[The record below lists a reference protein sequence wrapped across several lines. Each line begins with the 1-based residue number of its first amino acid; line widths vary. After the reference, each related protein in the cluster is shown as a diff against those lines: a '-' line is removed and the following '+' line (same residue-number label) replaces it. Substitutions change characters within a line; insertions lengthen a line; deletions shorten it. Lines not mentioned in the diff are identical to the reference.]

1 MRAVQHM
8 LVCYASCVKLAP
20 RPHTSMPSVVGAT
33 AARAGMRRS
42 ASPRCSEEEE
52 PTNAVAA
59 AVAAAA
65 AEPELLF
72 PRLTD
77 DGYR

>member
-20 RPHTSMPSVVGAT
+20 RPHTSMPPVGAT
-33 AARAGMRRS
+33 AARARMRRS
-42 ASPRCSEEEE
+42 ASPRCSEEEQ
-52 PTNAVAA
+52 PTKAVAA
-59 AVAAAA
+59 AVAAAT
-65 AEPELLF
+65 AEPEVLF

>member
-1 MRAVQHM
+1 MQHM

-20 RPHTSMPSVVGAT
+20 RPRTSMPPVGAT
-33 AARAGMRRS
+33 AARARMRRS
-42 ASPRCSEEEE
+42 ASPRCSEEEQ
-52 PTNAVAA
+52 PTKAVAA
-59 AVAAAA
+59 AVAAAT
-65 AEPELLF
+65 AEPEVLF